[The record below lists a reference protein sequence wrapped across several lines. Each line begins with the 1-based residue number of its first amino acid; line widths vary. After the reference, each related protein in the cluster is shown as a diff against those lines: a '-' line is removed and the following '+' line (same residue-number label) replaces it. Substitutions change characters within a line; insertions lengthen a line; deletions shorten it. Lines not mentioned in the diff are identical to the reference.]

1 MIASGHGGTEPTP
14 QPHGADTLQALSG
27 PALTERA
34 LSEPA
39 LLRQQQAQ
47 DDLCAASA
55 RAVSAEP
62 HLHYRQRRLYRNSTR
77 LPDFA
82 PHLHPVHG
90 QDDRRSFRA
99 ASDGA
104 ALRLRHSDDAL
115 HRALCER
122 QPLMPLERLIVEM
135 LEQIRVESLANELG
149 LPGAAHNLRHR
160 FAVWAVALGQS
171 DLAET
176 VQGLTLLTVALICRS
191 RVLGEPVPEA
201 LVDLIESTRF
211 ALSPVIGHDVRGL
224 RLTRQQQADY
234 GQHALNI
241 ARSVAQHTVAGQV
254 QPPATRINPAQ
265 LSRERL
271 SLWIDFEGGEDKEAA
286 IAAPGRPQSP
296 EDVLRGY
303 AVFTTAYDR
312 TVQAAD
318 LVRAAERQA
327 LRTALDDR
335 IAQQGVALQPLVR
348 QLKALLSPPRWQGQD
363 NGQEEGRIDGSRLS
377 QLVANPLN
385 RQLFVCDRQRPV
397 PDAVVCFLIDCSGS
411 MKAQR
416 EPIALLVD
424 VMSRA
429 LDLAGVPCEV
439 LGFTTGAWSG
449 GRAVRDW
456 RRAGQP
462 QPAGRLNERCHIIFK
477 PAEKAWRLA
486 RRDMAVLLKPELY
499 RECLDGE
506 ALIWAEQRLLTQNAS
521 RRILLVVSDGSPS
534 DSATAQTN
542 VAQYLEQHLL
552 AVTERIE
559 HSGRIE
565 LVGLGVGL
573 NMSGYYRHSDMLD
586 LSDLQ
591 GQRVFTQTLEALR
604 PRRR

>member
-1 MIASGHGGTEPTP
+1 MTGASAAVG
-14 QPHGADTLQALSG
+14 DG
-27 PALTERA
+27 P
-34 LSEPA
+34 SEQA
-39 LLRQQQAQ
+39 LLRQQHAQ

-55 RAVSAEP
+55 RALSAEAD
-62 HLHYRQRRLYRNSTR
+62 LHYRQRRLYRNNLR

-90 QDDRRSFRA
+90 EDDWRSFRA

-104 ALRLRHSDDAL
+104 ALRLRHSDAAM

-122 QPLMPLERLIVEM
+122 QTLMPLERLIVEM
-135 LEQIRVESLANELG
+135 LEQIRVESLAPALG

-160 FAVWAVALGQS
+160 FEVWAVALGQS

-191 RVLGEPVPEA
+191 RVVGEAVPEA
-201 LVDLIESTRF
+201 LMDLIESTRF
-211 ALSPVIGHDVRGL
+211 ALSEVIGHDVRGL
-224 RLTRQQQADY
+224 RLTRHDQALY
-234 GQHALNI
+234 GEHALNI

-254 QPPATRINPAQ
+254 QPPATRINPVQ
-265 LSRERL
+265 PTRERL
-271 SLWIDFEGGEDKEAA
+271 SLWIDFEGGEDKDAA
-286 IAAPGRPQSP
+286 MAAPGRSLSP
-296 EDVLRGY
+296 DEVLRGY

-327 LRTALDDR
+327 LRLQLDER

-348 QLKALLSPPRWQGQD
+348 QLKALLSPPRWEDLENGQD
-363 NGQEEGRIDGSRLS
+363 EGRIDGSRLS
-377 QLVANPLN
+377 QLVANPLQ
-385 RQLFVCDRQRPV
+385 RQLFVRERQRPV
-397 PDAVVCFLIDCSGS
+397 PDAAVCFLIDCSGS

-429 LDLAGVPCEV
+429 LDLAGVTCEV

-449 GRAVRDW
+449 GRALRDW

-486 RRDMAVLLKPELY
+486 RRDMAALLKPELY

-506 ALIWAEQRLLTQNAS
+506 ALLWAEQRLLAHDTS
-521 RRILLVVSDGSPS
+521 RRILLVISDGSPC

-542 VAQYLEQHLL
+542 EALYLEQHLL

-559 HSGRIE
+559 RSGRIE
-565 LVGLGVGL
+565 LTALGVGL
-573 NMSGYYRHSDMLD
+573 DMSGYYRHSDMLD

-591 GQRVFTQTLEALR
+591 GQQAFQQILRALR

>member
-1 MIASGHGGTEPTP
+1 
-14 QPHGADTLQALSG
+14 
-27 PALTERA
+27 
-34 LSEPA
+34 
-39 LLRQQQAQ
+39 
-47 DDLCAASA
+47 
-55 RAVSAEP
+55 
-62 HLHYRQRRLYRNSTR
+62 
-77 LPDFA
+77 
-82 PHLHPVHG
+82 VHG
-90 QDDRRSFRA
+90 QDDWRSFRA

-104 ALRLRHSDDAL
+104 ALRLRHSDAAL
-115 HRALCER
+115 HRTLCER

-135 LEQIRVESLANELG
+135 LEQIRVESMAPELG

-160 FAVWAVALGQS
+160 FEVWAVALGQS

-191 RVLGEPVPEA
+191 RVVGEAVPEA
-201 LVDLIESTRF
+201 LMDLIESTRF
-211 ALSPVIGHDVRGL
+211 ALSEVIGHDVRGL
-224 RLTRQQQADY
+224 RLTRHDQALY
-234 GQHALNI
+234 GEHALNI

-254 QPPATRINPAQ
+254 QPPATRINPVQ
-265 LSRERL
+265 PTRERL
-271 SLWIDFEGGEDKEAA
+271 SLWIDFEGGEDKDAA
-286 IAAPGRPQSP
+286 VAAPGRSLSP
-296 EDVLRGY
+296 DEVLRGY

-327 LRTALDDR
+327 LRLQLDER

-348 QLKALLSPPRWQGQD
+348 QLKALLSPPRWQDLENGQD
-363 NGQEEGRIDGSRLS
+363 EGRIDGSRLS
-377 QLVANPLN
+377 QLVANPLQ
-385 RQLFVCDRQRPV
+385 RQLFVRERQRPV
-397 PDAVVCFLIDCSGS
+397 PDAAVCFLIDCSGS

-416 EPIALLVD
+416 ESIALLVD

-449 GRAVRDW
+449 GRALRDW

-462 QPAGRLNERCHIIFK
+462 PEPGRLNERCHIIFK

-486 RRDMAVLLKPELY
+486 RRDIAALLKPELY

-506 ALIWAEQRLLTQNAS
+506 ALLWAEQRLLAQSAS
-521 RRILLVVSDGSPS
+521 RRILLVISDGCPS

-542 VAQYLEQHLL
+542 DPLYLEQHLL
-552 AVTERIE
+552 AVTDRIE
-559 HSGRIE
+559 RSGRVE
-565 LVGLGVGL
+565 LTALGVGL
-573 NMSGYYRHSDMLD
+573 DMSGYYRHSDMLD

-591 GQRVFTQTLEALR
+591 GQRVFTQILGALR

>member
-1 MIASGHGGTEPTP
+1 MNGTSTP
-14 QPHGADTLQALSG
+14 NG
-27 PALTERA
+27 
-34 LSEPA
+34 LSEQA
-39 LLRQQQAQ
+39 LLRQQHAQ

-55 RAVSAEP
+55 RALSAEP
-62 HLHYRQRRLYRNSTR
+62 HLHYRQRRLYRSSLR

-90 QDDRRSFRA
+90 QDDWRSFRA

-104 ALRLRHSDDAL
+104 ALRLRHSDAAL
-115 HRALCER
+115 HRALCAR

-135 LEQIRVESLANELG
+135 LEQIRVESLATELG

-160 FAVWAVALGQS
+160 FEVWAVALGQS

-191 RVLGEPVPEA
+191 RVLGESVPET
-201 LVDLIESTRF
+201 LMDLIESTRF
-211 ALSPVIGHDVRGL
+211 ALSSVIGHDMHGL
-224 RLTRQQQADY
+224 RLTRHEQANY
-234 GQHALNI
+234 GQHALSI
-241 ARSVAQHTVAGQV
+241 ARSVAQHTVGGQV
-254 QPPATRINPAQ
+254 QPPATRINPVQ
-265 LSRERL
+265 PTRERL
-271 SLWIDFEGGEDKEAA
+271 SLWIDFEGGEDKDGA

-296 EDVLRGY
+296 ADVLRGY

-318 LVRAAERQA
+318 LVRSAERQA
-327 LRTALDDR
+327 LRTALDER

-348 QLKALLSPPRWQGQD
+348 QLKALLSPPRWQDHDSGH
-363 NGQEEGRIDGSRLS
+363 EEGRIDGGRLS
-377 QLVANPLN
+377 QLVANPLQ
-385 RQLFVCDRQRPV
+385 RQLFLRERQRPV
-397 PDAVVCFLIDCSGS
+397 SDAAICFLIDCSGS

-416 EPIALLVD
+416 ESIAMLVD

-439 LGFTTGAWSG
+439 LGFTTSAWSG
-449 GRAVRDW
+449 GRALRDW
-456 RRAGQP
+456 RRSGQP
-462 QPAGRLNERCHIIFK
+462 RPAGRLNERCHIVFK
-477 PAEKAWRLA
+477 SAEKAWRLS
-486 RRDMAVLLKPELY
+486 RRDMAALLKPELY

-506 ALIWAEQRLLTQNAS
+506 ALLWAEQRLLAQNTS
-521 RRILLVVSDGSPS
+521 RRILLVISDGSPS
-534 DSATAQTN
+534 DSATSQTN
-542 VAQYLEQHLL
+542 EPQYLEQHLL

-559 HSGRIE
+559 RSGCVE
-565 LVGLGVGL
+565 LTALGVGL
-573 NMSGYYRHSDMLD
+573 DMSGYYRRSDMLD

-591 GQRVFTQTLEALR
+591 SQQVFRQILRVLR

>member
-1 MIASGHGGTEPTP
+1 MSAPGHGGMDPIPQLHGTNTP
-14 QPHGADTLQALSG
+14 Q
-27 PALTERA
+27 A

-39 LLRQQQAQ
+39 LLRQQHAL

-55 RAVSAEP
+55 RALSAVP
-62 HLHYRQRRLYRNSTR
+62 HLHYRQRRLYRNSMR

-90 QDDRRSFRA
+90 QDDWRSFRA

-104 ALRLRHSDDAL
+104 ALRLRYSDAAL
-115 HRALCER
+115 HRALCAR
-122 QPLMPLERLIVEM
+122 QPLMPLERLIVEL
-135 LEQIRVESLANELG
+135 LEQIRVESLATELG

-160 FAVWAVALGQS
+160 FVVWAVALGQS

-201 LVDLIESTRF
+201 LMDLIESTRF

-224 RLTRQQQADY
+224 RLTRHEQADY
-234 GQHALNI
+234 GQHALSI
-241 ARSVAQHTVAGQV
+241 ARSVAKHTVAGQV
-254 QPPATRINPAQ
+254 QPPATRINMVQPT
-265 LSRERL
+265 RERL
-271 SLWIDFEGGEDKEAA
+271 SLWIDFEGGEDKDAA
-286 IAAPGRPQSP
+286 MAAPGRPQSP

-303 AVFTTAYDR
+303 NVFTNAYDR
-312 TVQAAD
+312 TVQAAQ
-318 LVRAAERQA
+318 LVRTAERQA
-327 LRTALDDR
+327 LRMALDEH
-335 IAQQGVALQPLVR
+335 IVQQGVALQPLVR

-363 NGQEEGRIDGSRLS
+363 NGQDEGRIDGSRLS
-377 QLVANPLN
+377 QLVTNPLN
-385 RQLFVCDRQRPV
+385 RQLFVRERQRPV

-429 LDLAGVPCEV
+429 LDLVGVPCEV
-439 LGFTTGAWSG
+439 LGFTTGSWSG
-449 GRAVRDW
+449 GRALRDW

-462 QPAGRLNERCHIIFK
+462 RPAGRLNERCHIIFK
-477 PAEKAWRLA
+477 PKEKSWRLA
-486 RRDMAVLLKPELY
+486 RRDLAALLKPDLY

-506 ALIWAEQRLLTQNAS
+506 ALLWAEQRLLAQNTS
-521 RRILLVVSDGSPS
+521 RRILLVISDGSPS

-542 VAQYLEQHLL
+542 EALYLEHHLL
-552 AVTERIE
+552 AVTERME
-559 HSGRIE
+559 RSGQIE
-565 LVGLGVGL
+565 LTALGIGLD
-573 NMSGYYRHSDMLD
+573 MSAYYRHSDMLD
-586 LSDLQ
+586 LSDLKSQ
-591 GQRVFTQTLEALR
+591 QVFTQILKALR
-604 PRRR
+604 PRRQ